1 MTESNLP
8 KFLIVLLRPP
18 AAATITLGALMII
31 IGSPWGAC
39 KGVTRRAT
47 IRVLYIG
54 ALIRIGLLGAFRPE
68 L

>member
-8 KFLIVLLRPP
+8 KFLIVLLRHP
-18 AAATITLGALMII
+18 AAATITIGALMIL

-47 IRVLYIG
+47 IRVLY
-54 ALIRIGLLGAFRPE
+54 RGLNKNRAFGR